1 MSDKFKA
8 VEAYQQNS
16 SYNLLPFRFITLD
29 THRYILT
36 NIAGEYIVVSKNEL
50 QDFTSKQLT
59 SQNSLY
65 NELKSR
71 HFLYDEE
78 SDIALELLAI
88 KYRTKQSYLV
98 NFTGLHI
105 FVVTLRCD
113 HSCPYCQVSRQ
124 SEDKTAFDMTGEM
137 ADKGIDILFQSPSH
151 TLKVE
156 FQGGESLLNF
166 ELIKYIVEQVE
177 TRNQAVGKDIEFV
190 VATNL
195 SPLTDEILDFCL
207 EHRIFISTSLDG
219 LEELHNKNRP
229 KRGNDS
235 YARLISGVERVRSKL
250 GPHSVSALMTTTR
263 ESLKYPREIVD
274 EYLRQGFKSIFLRSI
289 SPYGFA
295 VKTASSTGYQMKE
308 WLDFYKEVL
317 TYILEINRAGVY
329 FVEEYT
335 ALILKK
341 MLTPYPTG
349 YVDLQSPS
357 GIGISVIVFN
367 YDGDVYASDE
377 SRMLAEMNDKTFR
390 LGNLLTNSY
399 QQIFTSDILLDTIYE
414 TMLEGMPGCTD
425 CAFLPYCGSDPV
437 YHHSTQ
443 GDTIGHKPTSGFC
456 QKNMSIM
463 KYLIKLME
471 DEPKVRQIFES
482 WL

>member
-1 MSDKFKA
+1 MVTKFQPIE
-8 VEAYQQNS
+8 VYQKS
-16 SYNLLPFRFITLD
+16 CSYNLLPFRFIALD

-36 NIAGEYIVVSKNEL
+36 NLTGEYIVVSKDEL
-50 QDFTSKQLT
+50 QHFAHKQLT
-59 SQNSLY
+59 NQHSLY

-78 SDIALELLAI
+78 SDIALDLLAV

-124 SEDKTAFDMTGEM
+124 SEDKTAFDMTKEM
-137 ADKGIDILFQSPSH
+137 ADQGINILFHSPSPI
-151 TLKVE
+151 LKVE

-177 TRNQAVGKDIEFV
+177 NKNITLDKNIEFV
-190 VATNL
+190 IATNL
-195 SPLTDEILDFCL
+195 SPLTNEILDFCL
-207 EHRIFISTSLDG
+207 EHKIFISTSLDG
-219 LEELHNKNRP
+219 PEELHNRNRP

-235 YARLISGVERVRSKL
+235 YARLISSIEQVRSKL
-250 GPHSVSALMTTTR
+250 GPYSISALMTTTR
-263 ESLKYPREIVD
+263 ESLNYPRQIID
-274 EYLRQGFKSIFLRSI
+274 EYLRQGFRRIFLRSI

-295 VKTASSTGYQMKE
+295 VKTANYTGYQMNE
-308 WLDFYKEVL
+308 WLKFYKESL
-317 TYILEINRAGVY
+317 TYILEINKAGIH

-335 ALILKK
+335 SLILKK
-341 MLTPYPTG
+341 ILTPYPTG
-349 YVDLQSPS
+349 YVDLQSPA

-377 SRMLAEMNDKTFR
+377 ARMLAEMNDKTFK
-390 LGNLLTNSY
+390 LGNLLTDSY
-399 QQIFTSDILLDTIYE
+399 KQIFTSNILLETIHE
-414 TMLEGMPGCTD
+414 TILEGMPGCTD
-425 CAFLPYCGSDPV
+425 CAFLPYCGSEPV

-443 GDTIGHKPTSGFC
+443 GDKIGHKPTSGFC
-456 QKNMSIM
+456 QKNMSII
-463 KYLIKLME
+463 KYLINLL
-471 DEPKVRQIFES
+471 DEKPDVRQIFES
-482 WL
+482 WF

>member
-1 MSDKFKA
+1 MSGKFKA
-8 VEAYQQNS
+8 FEAYQQNS

-50 QDFTSKQLT
+50 QDFTRKQLT
-59 SQNSLY
+59 SQNPLY

-190 VATNL
+190 IATNL

-229 KRGNDS
+229 KRANDS

-367 YDGDVYASDE
+367 YDSDVYASDE